1 MDTFD
6 EYTVVET
13 SSDSRDSGRKASPF
27 ADSPYECPWGEPR
40 EKTKKEKKANPPRKG
55 RTLIWVICALAVLVI
70 GCCVTGAVVSHTYS
84 RKMAQSALQMQQKL
98 DRLEDRLDDLQ
109 DSVRQPGILAPATT
123 GLAPGQ
129 IYDLN
134 VDAVVSIEAYGEIA
148 GTGAVGSGG
157 SGFLISRDGYVV
169 TNYHV
174 IQGMDEVYVLLQDKT
189 ELTAQ
194 VVGYDAD
201 VDLAV
206 LKVEGENFP
215 FVELGSSD
223 DAAVGDQVVAIGY
236 PLNSTS
242 PSLTVGYV
250 SAKDQVIDTDTSGTN
265 MLQTDTAINSGNSGG
280 PLFNAAGQV
289 IGITTAKFSGYS
301 SSGVSIE
308 GMGFAIP
315 MDDVRGM
322 IQDLQEYGYIRA
334 AYLGVYVLDV
344 DAYVQMYGL
353 PAGAFIQ
360 EPMAGM
366 AADRAGIKARDVIIQ
381 LGGYDVESLADL
393 TSVLRRFKAGDQV
406 SVTVWRDGREIT
418 LTLTLDEKPQEQLQ
432 QTAPQSPAVLPE
444 DDFQQWDEY
453 FDGFFENFPQ
463 FGD

>member
-6 EYTVVET
+6 KYTVAET
-13 SSDSRDSGRKASPF
+13 PSDSRDSRRKASPF
-27 ADSPYECPWGEPR
+27 ADSPYECPWGEPQ
-40 EKTKKEKKANPPRKG
+40 EKPKKEKKAKAPRKG
-55 RTLIWVICALAVLVI
+55 RTLIWMISALAVLVI

-98 DRLEDRLDDLQ
+98 DRMEDRLDALQ
-109 DSVRQPGILAPATT
+109 DSARQPGILAPATT
-123 GLAPGQ
+123 GLAPGE
-129 IYDLN
+129 IYDQN
-134 VDAVVSIEAYGEIA
+134 ADAVVSVVAYREIA

-157 SGFLISRDGYVV
+157 SGFLISQDGYVV

-174 IQGMDEVYVLLQDKT
+174 VQGMDEVYVLLQDRT
-189 ELTAQ
+189 ELSAQ

-236 PLNSTS
+236 PLNSTR

-322 IQDLQEYGYIRA
+322 IQNLQEYGYIRA

-344 DAYVQMYGL
+344 DEYVQMYGL

-360 EPMAGM
+360 EPIAGM
-366 AADRAGIKARDVIIQ
+366 AAERAGIKARDVIIE
-381 LGGYDVESLADL
+381 LGGYDVDSLSDF
-393 TSVLRRFKAGDQV
+393 TSTLRRFNAGDEV
-406 SVTVWRDGREIT
+406 SVTLWRDGREVVVTVI
-418 LTLTLDEKPQEQLQ
+418 LDEKPQEEPQ
-432 QTAPQSPAVLPE
+432 QPASESPSTMPQE
-444 DDFQQWDEY
+444 DWQWEEY
-453 FDGFFENFPQ
+453 FGDFFDEFSQ
-463 FGD
+463 FGG

>member
-1 MDTFD
+1 MDTFN
-6 EYTVVET
+6 EYTGADMQP
-13 SSDSRDSGRKASPF
+13 DSRENSRKISPF
-27 ADSPYECPWGEPR
+27 ADSPYECPWEEP
-40 EKTKKEKKANPPRKG
+40 KEKPKKQRKKRAPQNG
-55 RTLIWVICALAVLVI
+55 RRLVWVVCALAAVI
-70 GCCVTGAVVSHTYS
+70 AGCCITGAVMSYTYS
-84 RKMAQSALQMQQKL
+84 KRMADRTLQLQQKL
-98 DRLEDRLDDLQ
+98 ERLEDRLDALQ
-109 DSVRQPGILAPATT
+109 DSVRQPGILAPALT
-123 GLAPGQ
+123 GLAPGE
-129 IYDLN
+129 IYDQN
-134 VDAVVSIEAYGEIA
+134 ADAVVSVVAYREIA

-157 SGFLISRDGYVV
+157 SGFLISQDGYVV

-174 IQGMDEVYVLLQDKT
+174 VQGMDEVYVLLQDRT
-189 ELTAQ
+189 ELSAQ

-236 PLNSTS
+236 PLNSTR

-322 IQDLQEYGYIRA
+322 IQNLQEYGYIRA

-344 DAYVQMYGL
+344 DEYVQMYGL

-360 EPMAGM
+360 EPIAGM
-366 AADRAGIKARDVIIQ
+366 AAERAGIKARDVIIE
-381 LGGYDVESLADL
+381 LGGYDVNSLSDL
-393 TSVLRRFKAGDQV
+393 TSTLRRFKAGEEV
-406 SVTVWRDGREIT
+406 SVTLWRDGREVVVTVI
-418 LTLTLDEKPQEQLQ
+418 LDEKPQEESRQPVSGSS
-432 QTAPQSPAVLPE
+432 TMPTE
-444 DDFQQWDEY
+444 DWQWEEY
-453 FDGFFENFPQ
+453 FGDFFDEFSQ